1 MAMLPTR
8 RCSLTAFFS
17 IKRIAWTL
25 ATILFILP
33 APLAWA
39 KTKPVMHKVKAGDS
53 LWSIAGKY
61 KVEVDTLRKLNKI
74 KGNMVKPG
82 AKLIVRPGSSKG
94 KSIASA
100 TKHSSKSTKVSKT
113 SGTQITK
120 SQKSAGKISKN
131 NKKAKKRFES
141 VQHKVKRG
149 DSLWSIAR
157 KYNTTVTNL
166 RKINGKSVKSL
177 HPGEVIVVKHV
188 PSGDGPVRLE
198 HGVQL
203 PESGLGFV
211 APRRERVWGT
221 KTTVTAIMEA
231 CAETAAEHPEARPTY
246 IGDVSYQRGGYM
258 PPHKSH
264 RSGRDV
270 DLSYYHNDPKSRHAF
285 TNVSTSTLDTER
297 SWTLIES
304 FLETKDVKSMYIDY
318 RLQKPLYEEA
328 LRRGI
333 AQDVVDRL
341 FEYPDGVGSGKE
353 GQTIIRH
360 VRGHDDHIHIRF
372 YERPEDVPSS

>member
-1 MAMLPTR
+1 MTV
-8 RCSLTAFFS
+8 FFP
-17 IKRIAWTL
+17 IKRTAWLL
-25 ATILFILP
+25 AAILLLVPGGSIF
-33 APLAWA
+33 A
-39 KTKPVMHKVKAGDS
+39 KSKPVVHKVKAGDS
-53 LWSIAGKY
+53 LWSIANKHNI
-61 KVEVDTLRKLNKI
+61 EVDTLRKLNKI

-82 AKLIVRPGSSKG
+82 AKLVVRPGSSKT
-94 KSIASA
+94 KSAAIAKSGSTKSAKA
-100 TKHSSKSTKVSKT
+100 TKSSGV
-113 SGTQITK
+113 
-120 SQKSAGKISKN
+120 KSAKSEKKGKAAVKAAKN
-131 NKKAKKRFES
+131 TKKSKKRYES

-177 HPGEVIVVKHV
+177 HPGELIIVKHV
-188 PSGDGPVRLE
+188 PSGEGPVRLE

-221 KTTVTAIMEA
+221 KTTVAAIMEA
-231 CAETAAEHPEARPTY
+231 CADTATEHPEARPTY

-285 TNVSTSTLDTER
+285 TNVSPSTLDTER
-297 SWTLIES
+297 TWTLIES

-328 LRRGI
+328 QRRGI
-333 AQDVVDRL
+333 TQEALDRL

-372 YERPEDVPSS
+372 YERPDDIPSI